1 MEVLTLNKTEI
12 SPGEDESFS
21 LFVGMLPSG
30 TRISIKTHVFR
41 SQNPGPTVLLLAGL
55 HGDEVNGVESLR
67 RLLSSGTLAK
77 LLKGTV
83 IVIPILNVYGFIDF
97 SRQVSDGKDVNRS
110 FPGSSS
116 GSLAARIAYLL
127 SHNVLPEI
135 DFGIDLHTGAANRF
149 NYPQVRYT
157 TGDSAAHELAGQ
169 FGAPFTIAKSAIAK
183 SLRKTALGMQI
194 PILVYEGGEALR
206 LNGKSIDSAI
216 DGIKNVLRAQGMI
229 KGKFRNRATIQIDK
243 TSWVRAKKA
252 GIFVRAQASGAQV
265 QKGDVLGTI
274 YDPHAKNEN
283 IVHSTK
289 EGFIIGHNNQ
299 PVVNQGDPLF
309 HIGYTL
315 NT

>member
-1 MEVLTLNKTEI
+1 MEILTLNKTEI

-41 SQNPGPTVLLLAGL
+41 SENPGPTVLLLAGL

-67 RLLSSGTLAK
+67 RLLANGTLKK

-135 DFGIDLHTGAANRF
+135 NFGIDLHTGAANRF

-157 TGDSAAHELAGQ
+157 SGDASAHELAQQ

-194 PILVYEGGEALR
+194 PIVVYEGGEALR
-206 LNGKSIDSAI
+206 LNGKSIDRAI
-216 DGIKNVLRAQGMI
+216 DGVKNVLRAQGMI
-229 KGKFRNRATIQIDK
+229 KGKFRNRDTIQIDK

-252 GIFVRAQASGAQV
+252 GIFVLSRASGV
-265 QKGDVLGTI
+265 HVEKGDILGTI
-274 YDPHAKNEN
+274 YDPHAKNEYA
-283 IVHSTK
+283 VLSTK
-289 EGFIIGHNNQ
+289 KGYIIGHNNQ